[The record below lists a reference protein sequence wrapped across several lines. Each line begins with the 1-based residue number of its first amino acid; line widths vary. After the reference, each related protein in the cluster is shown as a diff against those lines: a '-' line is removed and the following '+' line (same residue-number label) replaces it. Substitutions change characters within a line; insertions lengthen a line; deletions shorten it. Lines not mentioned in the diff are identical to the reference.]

1 MDPRKLSGTH
11 RRGKRSEPEGAGG
24 SGSGPGASS
33 GSPGDRI
40 FGAAFEEDAAPAFS
54 SDTQQVSQG
63 PQERPG
69 HHGIN
74 VSALRET
81 GYWLSFQAPA

>member
-40 FGAAFEEDAAPAFS
+40 FGAAFEEDAAPVFS
-54 SDTQQVSQG
+54 SDTQQVSRATG
-63 PQERPG
+63 EARPPRNKCQRAKG
-69 HHGIN
+69 N
-74 VSALRET
+74 
-81 GYWLSFQAPA
+81 WLLA